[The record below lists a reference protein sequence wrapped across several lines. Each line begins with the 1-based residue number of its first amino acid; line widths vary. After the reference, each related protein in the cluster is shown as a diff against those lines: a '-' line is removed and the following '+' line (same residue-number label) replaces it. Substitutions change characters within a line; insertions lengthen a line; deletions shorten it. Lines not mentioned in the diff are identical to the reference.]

1 MEVHGSEIVNCHAEN
16 LAVAIV
22 DACLA
27 LETDS
32 ISSQISSYQI
42 TEGTYTLRI
51 RPSMPADGAS
61 SSSGFRKVPFQL
73 VSQRIL

>member
-1 MEVHGSEIVNCHAEN
+1 MEVHGSEIVNCHAED

-22 DACLA
+22 DTCLA
-27 LETDS
+27 LETDA
-32 ISSQISSYQI
+32 ISSQISRHMVTKI
-42 TEGTYTLRI
+42 TYTLRI

-73 VSQRIL
+73 VSQHLL